1 MTARVLLAT
10 CRDLPDGE
18 PGHQALDDALR
29 ARGLDASWAI
39 WDDDGVD
46 WAAAAVVAVRSTW
59 DYMARLEEFL
69 GWARRVDDVLLHG
82 SRVFDWNTDK
92 RYLLELARAGVP
104 VVPSTVASDET
115 EVLELVSGG
124 GRYVVKPTVGAN
136 ALGVSAAGDERW
148 VASGTGPWLV
158 QPLVESVAT
167 EGETSV
173 FVIDGRVVGQ
183 VAKHPAVGEFRV
195 QEEMGGRAEQVA
207 VTAEAGD
214 LAGRAY
220 AETERILDSTLSYAR
235 VDLLRHDGT
244 LVVTEVEV
252 TEPGLYLDVAPGL
265 AQPFAEML
273 SRRSARPGPR

>member
-29 ARGLDASWAI
+29 AQGLDASWAI

-69 GWARRVDDVLLHG
+69 SWARRVDDVLLHG

-115 EVLELVSGG
+115 EVLALVSGG

-136 ALGVSAAGDERW
+136 ALGVSAVGDERW

-220 AETERILDSTLSYAR
+220 AETERILGSTLSYAR